1 MAEEEL
7 KDKEA
12 ESLETEDEEKTNSLM
27 NWLNEHPK
35 TTFWSRFV
43 LWALCAG
50 VLPFL
55 FIVLRFKLFSK
66 VSQLQIGG
74 WGIIAIILAAFFI
87 LTIIRYIKLAF
98 SAKYSLTGQI
108 LGGICKIILPLG
120 VFMAILVSVRDSVDT
135 MIQVMGV
142 VIACELVAIPLNP
155 LPKWAHDMQKDVRDS
170 EKKEAMDYLL
180 DGFFKRKK
188 DEGNP

>member
-1 MAEEEL
+1 MAEKEL
-7 KDKEA
+7 EDKRA
-12 ESLETEDEEKTNSLM
+12 ESLKEIDEETSGLFK
-27 NWLNEHPK
+27 WLGEHPK

-55 FIVLRFKLFSK
+55 FIVFRFKLFSK

-74 WGIIAIILAAFFI
+74 WGIIAIVLAAAFVF
-87 LTIIRYIKLAF
+87 TIIRYIKLAF
-98 SAKYSLTGQI
+98 SGRYSLTGQI
-108 LGGICKIILPLG
+108 LGGICRVILPLV
-120 VFMAILVSVRDSVDT
+120 VFMAILVCIRDSVDT
-135 MIQVMGV
+135 MIKVMGV

-155 LPKWAHDMQKDVRDS
+155 LPKWAYDMQKDVKDS

-180 DGFFKRKK
+180 DGFFNRKK
-188 DEGNP
+188 DGDN